1 MTAPLLRLENITA
14 GYDQKIVLR
23 DVTLSVLPTD
33 VFHICGANGG
43 GKSTLL
49 RIMTGLM
56 KPLSGQVYRAK
67 NCTLGYLPQYRQIDR
82 QFPISVRQT
91 ILSGLNSKK
100 SFWQGFS
107 AEMQEQA
114 SEIMQRFGIA
124 AQADQPISDLS
135 GGQWQRTLIAR
146 ALVSNPDVLILDEPD
161 THLDREGKAF
171 LQKVLEAEAERRA
184 IVVVSH
190 DHDFLPQTANL
201 RLLSVRDG
209 GLHAH

>member
-1 MTAPLLRLENITA
+1 MTPLLRLEDVTA
-14 GYDQKIVLR
+14 GYDRKVVLSG
-23 DVTLSVLPTD
+23 VTLSVLPTD
-33 VFHICGANGG
+33 VYHICGANGG

-49 RIMTGLM
+49 RVMTGLM
-56 KPLSGQVYRAK
+56 KPMSGEVCRAK
-67 NCTLGYLPQYRQIDR
+67 DCTLGYLPQYRQIDR
-82 QFPISVRQT
+82 QFPISVRET

-100 SFWQGFS
+100 RFWQGFS

-114 SEIMQRFGIA
+114 ADIMQRFGIA

-146 ALVSNPDVLILDEPD
+146 ALVSNPDILILDEPD

-190 DHDFLPQTANL
+190 DHDFLPQTARL
-201 RLLSVRDG
+201 RLLSVRNG